1 MKKRISTYDL
11 SFFDIRVCFLLY
23 WLFVATIRTNNHNL
37 RGNFK
42 SILPHGRNVWADGVY
57 EETSRK

>member
-11 SFFDIRVCFLLY
+11 SFLDICVCFLLY
-23 WLFVATIRTNNHNL
+23 WSFVATIRTNNHNL
-37 RGNFK
+37 RGHVK
-42 SILPHGRNVWADGVY
+42 SILPRGRNFWADGVY